1 MTIII
6 NLRICDWQTITIH
19 SRMKKLPIGDNIR
32 LVRNRLGYSQEY
44 VAERLGISKQRYRQ
58 LENEDQK
65 SLTIGRILEIAI
77 ILQTDIE
84 TLFSIHRIKF
94 KNEDVDMQP
103 TESQLDEL
111 LYLIKDQKVLIDD
124 IHKNMKS

>member
-1 MTIII
+1 
-6 NLRICDWQTITIH
+6 
-19 SRMKKLPIGDNIR
+19 MKKLPIGDNIR

-84 TLFSIHRIKF
+84 TLFSIHRIRF
-94 KNEDVDMQP
+94 KNEDMSIQP
-103 TESQLDEL
+103 VESQLDVL
-111 LYLIKDQKVLIDD
+111 LDMIKDQKVLIDD